1 MNNSTSAGIESF
13 GRGRILRTTHLAFIT
28 ITVIVAIL
36 AAVPLR
42 AAVTV
47 TPTEPPKTEPPKAEP
62 PKAELPPGKPV
73 ALQVNGKQYVTANTG
88 GALSANGAKIGSK
101 QVFAII
107 DLNGGDLEDG
117 DGIKI
122 RYTPNSAGKPDP
134 SKASYWVEVEGGVK
148 RGKEG
153 GAFKIKKV
161 GTKYA
166 FQAPSGKF
174 VTGTPR
180 DDGVLL
186 LSDKQEGAM
195 LVEFVDLSS
204 GIPKSFKKSKAEASA
219 AEKPA
224 AE

>member
-1 MNNSTSAGIESF
+1 M
-13 GRGRILRTTHLAFIT
+13 RRTHLAFIT
-28 ITVIVAIL
+28 ITVIVAIW

-62 PKAELPPGKPV
+62 PKAEYPQGKPV
-73 ALQVNGKQYVTANTG
+73 ALQINEKQYVTANTG
-88 GALSANGAKIGSK
+88 GGLGAYGAKIGSK

-107 DLNGGDLEDG
+107 DLNGGDLMDG

-122 RYTPNSAGKPDP
+122 QYTPNAGGKPDP
-134 SKASYWVEVEGGVK
+134 SKASYWMEVEEGVK

-153 GAFKIKKV
+153 GVFKIKKV

-166 FQAPSGKF
+166 FLAPSGKF
-174 VTGTPR
+174 VTAMPGEE
-180 DDGVLL
+180 GVLL
-186 LSDKQEGAM
+186 VSDKQESAM

-204 GIPKSFKKSKAEASA
+204 GIPKPPKKSKAEASA
-219 AEKPA
+219 AEKSA